1 MVRNPGDI
9 QVMSVTVNPIYA
21 DSGAITTRGDIMQ
34 GSGTWIAPNDV
45 SVTILN
51 DTPAYLTILGI
62 QIPDRLG
69 GLYFDGVQINT
80 TADIAD
86 LNAKNMAEDKLP
98 STVPPQVGFDLNG
111 VKYGVT
117 EPTIVVS
124 NRIDVAFVNSQA
136 KYFVNGNSPNYGPP
150 ALTVAA
156 GIGVSNLLGSATFTA
171 KGTISFDG
179 SVKSKTLTVVADDRI
194 NIADAV
200 KVTGGEPIAQWAAAT
215 TGTYNPDTPFQTAP
229 GVKRADIPAIV
240 ALIAAQPTGDVI
252 VADRIFITSNIL
264 NLNGRLQSGKADY
277 VIRLEED
284 AARNIAELLVSGRV
298 GQIRLD
304 NFSTVDYTVMFD
316 TFTRRIEVL
325 PLTVN
330 GGYIDIKSNIVNTGN
345 GSISVFGGYG
355 KVEIVNRTGFDL
367 GIQKLDVSQ
376 RGAGLLIIRDESKGT
391 PGHALVTTY
400 RRDQNGLTVTTD
412 NDFTRTT
419 ATNQP
424 NDLVYRPADDW
435 RYGWTV
441 AMTQQVTK
449 TATVIRDSWLSI
461 PTGGTFSGPWDKTE
475 TEQQPTVK
483 EGSPHYFRSFDPR
496 EYRFQSVVQADVN
509 AKQYVKD
516 RSESTTWYGEKSVTQ
531 VMVEV
536 SGKRTE
542 FIHDISASRDIGIH
556 FFGHDAAVV
565 LIQSISGDLYIDGPI
580 LNPTGTTAIASTRR
594 ILSGSP
600 DGSVGGNSVI
610 LQAQEGIGDKTAALQ
625 VNVSQTPAS
634 RLFATSAAGGIV
646 IAQKSGDLAI
656 DYVSAAGLGSVIL
669 TAPGSIKVSTT
680 NGPEGDGIVGGSISL
695 TSTKGGIGNSTE
707 TPLLIATPSSIGG
720 SLHAGNGLDI
730 HAQTDVFL
738 RLTSGDMRVRLIETK
753 GDVWIDVPYGAVVD
767 ANTSQIRD
775 ERTREELKASVW
787 SSLQL
792 TADTGYELKVQE
804 TFAGYQS
811 AKTQD
816 YFTYWQIRK
825 TQPNGGAVFDGAF
838 QVSLSVE
845 EVKYYTT
852 ELGYDNA
859 TIQALAVTRTGIYRA
874 LNGTFDV
881 GGSYALNNNDAGFV
895 ANSFNKTFAYKVT
908 DAEKTALRATIKL
921 WTEEELLSQIGSG
934 LMKDVTSTEVNIED
948 PNIVGANVTIRTRD
962 SIGANGGETV
972 IDRTIPNVLFTEDQ
986 QIALAAAERLD
997 VQFLGGAALLATVN
1011 FDASSR
1017 TITRTD
1023 GGNWLTGGLQAGM
1036 FITIDGADGKQIQND
1051 TIGSAAF
1058 PRIVSVTANVITI
1071 DDSFPLVR
1079 ESSRYVRLA
1088 PVVLDPRFRATA
1100 APSSAV
1106 VRFLEN
1112 TLLDSGRI
1120 VRADGGS
1127 WLTEGFAAGQLLRIS
1142 GASVNATTGVLAYTI
1157 ASVTDTIITLKSSAR
1172 ITTETKPVSIS
1183 LTRGVLPV
1191 VTAIRVS
1198 HLDDIDVNATGR
1210 IKLSADGPILLG
1222 STTDIRLGY
1231 VVNASSDDGNDIRI
1245 KTTMSILNAS
1255 GTVDDPAHQVD
1266 LADDT
1271 VRIDG
1276 ADFWGTGDRV
1286 TYHRPEGGTA
1296 IGGLIDG
1303 FDYFLYALNDG
1314 RFQLYQTRDEAL
1326 VHGSAGRVD
1335 LVGTGSGA
1343 WHIFRQAGDGDP
1355 TIGGKNLILEAA
1367 QGGIG
1372 QANAPLVVR
1381 LVDGGSLTARAR
1393 DDVHVSAAGFGAA
1406 QDLRVE
1412 SVFSAQGD
1420 VVLTAAGSI
1429 LEAFNNDLTKIKAR
1443 HILLTAAA
1451 GGIGGPGTGSSG
1463 YLDLDA
1469 QVSVTADAFGDIRIA
1484 QGRGDLNVDHIMSAN
1499 ANVFL
1504 RAAGSILDA
1513 ASDAGLPGAD
1523 VIGRSISL
1531 DAVAGG
1537 VGRADNALDIKGQYS
1552 GFGALSASSGLLNIY
1567 INETTSNL
1575 QLGSVRPGAKATAF
1589 ITNLRGDI
1597 RNGAKAGDINVQ
1609 GGGAVLVASRSI
1621 GTTDNRI
1628 TTQVEQLEVQSITGS
1643 VWIDN
1648 IGALAIG
1655 GTVSDRPNGIVARG
1669 GIAVSSSGPIT
1680 VAKSILAGAS
1690 ISIVAIDDR
1699 LSPGSVIGGGL
1710 DRIVVNGQDAA
1721 GQQVSIKSG
1730 LTIRLLAGDDL
1741 VVRAGALVQAGTLA
1755 DLQVDYQGD
1764 RAGNAPPPDQANAD
1778 PLGGGSAAIAGT
1790 VKAPKIRIQGQG
1802 DQDQITVSA
1811 TGVLVAAYPWTPASW
1826 NAEQF
1831 GTLRIPFKRPVS
1843 AGASS
1848 IIIDGKDSGD
1858 RITLSGTIKARQTD
1872 IFGGLGDDSIS
1883 LNPGSAGMSIL
1894 GQVNIWGGNGRDNV
1908 TIVALNSRDLANKYS
1923 DETGAPGSLVTGL
1936 EAAHLRDTVYVDG
1949 QAGADQVTINATG
1962 ATDSIVTVH
1971 DSGPRGDSGAP
1982 GGGSDELILNGT
1994 GLADTVL
2001 LRSRFIAMLQ
2011 ASGGGFA
2018 ETYER
2023 INYDT
2028 SIELLR
2034 VNTAAGDDR
2043 VYVDDNSALTVL
2055 DGGTGADLFQVGQVF
2070 GTPRTAVDR
2079 VQTADEIATTPTT
2092 AGALSRGISFA
2103 TTVLGGE
2110 GDDVFLANANN
2121 APLFLAGGGGDDR
2134 FTVSAFLG
2142 AGATGQVTVNAPV
2155 RIDGGKGINSAT
2167 ILATDG
2173 DDALAVTQTAVFG
2186 AGLAVDYTDIQRLE
2200 VDGLA
2205 GDDRFHVLGTAQG
2218 VVTTLIG
2225 GQGND
2230 RFDTAGDVSGPIIA
2244 QSVDGQPS
2252 AISHAVSSADP
2263 AFNGI
2268 AAPGLAATVSNR
2280 QGGVIAIT
2288 ESGGTTRVIES
2299 GSGASTI
2306 DTYTLKFATV
2316 APTTP
2321 TLVYLTVSA
2330 ALAPSEDLYL
2340 GARSVEISTDGINFS
2355 QSLTLVFD
2363 STATTGARAWFR
2375 VPTITVRAPYETVA
2389 EARQTVVISHAMQS
2403 DNPAF
2408 DRLPVGNVEVEVIDA
2423 AIPAVIVTQ
2432 VQGAT
2437 GLIGGGVPG
2446 TYSLALTQAPAAGET
2461 VSVRLSPDVSRL
2473 LLSANSA
2480 AQASQFDGATNTV
2493 RFTAANWTVPFV
2505 VKVLPLDGA
2514 TIRNV
2519 ADLAIPHT
2527 VSSSLAN
2534 GVYVGVVETPAA
2546 RFTLND
2552 SRVAGLIVTQSNGT
2566 TAVASGT
2573 TDSYTLRLSKAPT
2586 ADVVVGIASDGK
2598 TLISSSVATDTRFSV
2613 VDGKAFVTFNATNW
2627 ATPFSVRVSSNPNA
2641 PIVAGPPV
2649 QSFPTQPHLASRLQ
2663 GPLVIEGD
2671 AIAGRDRGRTN
2682 GVILPTETDTPISI
2696 LTAPG
2701 NVKHQTDTINLF
2713 NDGSQVSAL
2722 GSLTNPANGSG
2733 LAAIYGVAAASLPL
2747 AEFGAIAGLGM
2758 GGTTTMKSG
2767 SQLGAADLGFEG
2779 GVTFRNV
2786 EVVDVLLGTGADEFT
2801 VKGTTPGSITVVQ
2814 GGGGADRLTS
2824 LGHATGSALVLFGDT
2839 SQDGSFYD
2847 STTGTPTFRAR
2858 QFRNPGDDT
2867 LDASKDAN
2875 PVVLYG
2881 GAGADILIGGSAG
2894 DWIAGGSGA
2903 DVLSGGL
2910 GANVILGDDGFN
2922 LDLSTRLSLA
2932 PQALRIVSKGDAKD
2946 TAFTGDALTAGADS
2960 ITAGTGNEIVIG
2972 DHGLITRTAGSA
2984 SILTTTAIIGAATA
2998 RPEDGGNDTITLT
3011 GGRTIVLGG
3020 TGADKVTGTGA
3031 NPIVLGDNGAIIFDA
3046 SARLVGVQT
3055 SDPLA
3060 GGIDTITLGAG
3071 PATVMGGP
3079 APMSSDSAMAPASCS
3094 AISASCP
3101 SPTALLGPS

>member
-1 MVRNPGDI
+1 M
-9 QVMSVTVNPIYA
+9 
-21 DSGAITTRGDIMQ
+21 RG
-34 GSGTWIAPNDV
+34 
-45 SVTILN
+45 
-51 DTPAYLTILGI
+51 
-62 QIPDRLG
+62 
-69 GLYFDGVQINT
+69 
-80 TADIAD
+80 
-86 LNAKNMAEDKLP
+86 
-98 STVPPQVGFDLNG
+98 
-111 VKYGVT
+111 
-117 EPTIVVS
+117 
-124 NRIDVAFVNSQA
+124 
-136 KYFVNGNSPNYGPP
+136 
-150 ALTVAA
+150 
-156 GIGVSNLLGSATFTA
+156 
-171 KGTISFDG
+171 
-179 SVKSKTLTVVADDRI
+179 
-194 NIADAV
+194 
-200 KVTGGEPIAQWAAAT
+200 
-215 TGTYNPDTPFQTAP
+215 
-229 GVKRADIPAIV
+229 
-240 ALIAAQPTGDVI
+240 
-252 VADRIFITSNIL
+252 
-264 NLNGRLQSGKADY
+264 
-277 VIRLEED
+277 
-284 AARNIAELLVSGRV
+284 
-298 GQIRLD
+298 
-304 NFSTVDYTVMFD
+304 
-316 TFTRRIEVL
+316 
-325 PLTVN
+325 
-330 GGYIDIKSNIVNTGN
+330 
-345 GSISVFGGYG
+345 
-355 KVEIVNRTGFDL
+355 
-367 GIQKLDVSQ
+367 
-376 RGAGLLIIRDESKGT
+376 
-391 PGHALVTTY
+391 
-400 RRDQNGLTVTTD
+400 
-412 NDFTRTT
+412 
-419 ATNQP
+419 
-424 NDLVYRPADDW
+424 
-435 RYGWTV
+435 
-441 AMTQQVTK
+441 
-449 TATVIRDSWLSI
+449 WLS
-461 PTGGTFSGPWDKTE
+461 
-475 TEQQPTVK
+475 
-483 EGSPHYFRSFDPR
+483 
-496 EYRFQSVVQADVN
+496 
-509 AKQYVKD
+509 
-516 RSESTTWYGEKSVTQ
+516 
-531 VMVEV
+531 
-536 SGKRTE
+536 
-542 FIHDISASRDIGIH
+542 
-556 FFGHDAAVV
+556 
-565 LIQSISGDLYIDGPI
+565 
-580 LNPTGTTAIASTRR
+580 
-594 ILSGSP
+594 
-600 DGSVGGNSVI
+600 
-610 LQAQEGIGDKTAALQ
+610 
-625 VNVSQTPAS
+625 
-634 RLFATSAAGGIV
+634 
-646 IAQKSGDLAI
+646 
-656 DYVSAAGLGSVIL
+656 
-669 TAPGSIKVSTT
+669 
-680 NGPEGDGIVGGSISL
+680 
-695 TSTKGGIGNSTE
+695 
-707 TPLLIATPSSIGG
+707 
-720 SLHAGNGLDI
+720 
-730 HAQTDVFL
+730 
-738 RLTSGDMRVRLIETK
+738 
-753 GDVWIDVPYGAVVD
+753 
-767 ANTSQIRD
+767 
-775 ERTREELKASVW
+775 
-787 SSLQL
+787 
-792 TADTGYELKVQE
+792 
-804 TFAGYQS
+804 
-811 AKTQD
+811 
-816 YFTYWQIRK
+816 
-825 TQPNGGAVFDGAF
+825 
-838 QVSLSVE
+838 
-845 EVKYYTT
+845 
-852 ELGYDNA
+852 
-859 TIQALAVTRTGIYRA
+859 
-874 LNGTFDV
+874 
-881 GGSYALNNNDAGFV
+881 
-895 ANSFNKTFAYKVT
+895 
-908 DAEKTALRATIKL
+908 
-921 WTEEELLSQIGSG
+921 
-934 LMKDVTSTEVNIED
+934 
-948 PNIVGANVTIRTRD
+948 VGAHVTIRSRD

-1079 ESSRYVRLA
+1079 ESSRYIRLA

-1157 ASVTDTIITLKSSAR
+1157 ASVTDTIIALKSSAR
-1172 ITTETKPVSIS
+1172 ITTEAKPVSIS

-1210 IKLSADGPILLG
+1210 IKLSADGAILLG

-1271 VRIDG
+1271 VRIDR
-1276 ADFWGTGDRV
+1276 AAFWGTGDRV
-1286 TYHRPEGGTA
+1286 TYHRPDGGTA

-1343 WHIFRQAGDGDP
+1343 WHIFRKAGDGDP

-1367 QGGIG
+1367 QGSIG

-1393 DDVHVSAAGFGAA
+1393 DDVHVSAAGFFGAA

-1443 HILLTAAA
+1443 HIHLTATA

-1469 QVSVTADAFGDIRIA
+1469 QVSVTADAFGDIWIA
-1484 QGRGDLNVDHIMSAN
+1484 QGRGDLNVDHIMSEN

-1552 GFGALSASSGLLNIY
+1552 GFGALSASSGLSNIY
-1567 INETTSNL
+1567 IIETTSNL
-1575 QLGSVRPGAKATAF
+1575 QLGSIRPGAQATAF

-1597 RNGAKAGDINVQ
+1597 RNGAKAGDINIQ
-1609 GGGAVLVASRSI
+1609 GVGAVLVAARNI
-1621 GTTDNRI
+1621 GATDNRI
-1628 TTQVEQLEVQSITGS
+1628 TTQVEQLEAQSITGS

-1699 LSPGSVIGGGL
+1699 LSPDSVIGGVL
-1710 DRIVVNGQDAA
+1710 DRIVVNGLDAA

-1741 VVRAGALVQAGTLA
+1741 VVRGGALVQAGTLA

-1790 VKAPKIRIQGQG
+1790 VMAPKIRIQGQG
-1802 DQDQITVSA
+1802 NQDQITVSA
-1811 TGVLVAAYPWTPASW
+1811 NGSLVAAYPWTPASW

-1848 IIIDGKDSGD
+1848 IVIDGKDSGD
-1858 RITLSGTIKARQTD
+1858 GITLSGTIKARQTD
-1872 IFGGLGDDSIS
+1872 VYGGLGDDTVS
-1883 LNPGSAGMSIL
+1883 LNPGSAGKSIL

-1923 DETGAPGSLVTGL
+1923 DETGGPGSLVTGL
-1936 EAAHLRDTVYVDG
+1936 EAEHLRDTVFVDG
-1949 QAGADQVTINATG
+1949 QAGADQVTIHTTG
-1962 ATDSIVTVH
+1962 STDSIVTVH
-1971 DSGPRGDSGAP
+1971 DSGPRSDNGAP
-1982 GGGSDELILNGT
+1982 GGGSDELIVNGT
-1994 GLADTVL
+1994 GAADTVL
-2001 LRSRFIAMLQ
+2001 LRSGFIAMLQ

-2023 INYDT
+2023 INYDS

-2034 VNTAAGDDR
+2034 VNTEAGADR
-2043 VYVDDNSALTVL
+2043 VYVDDNSALTLL
-2055 DGGTGADLFQVGQVF
+2055 DGGAGADLFQVGQVF
-2070 GTPRTAVDR
+2070 GAPRTAVDR
-2079 VQTADEIATTPTT
+2079 VQTGDEVATTLTT
-2092 AGALSRGISFA
+2092 IGNLSRGISFA

-2121 APLFLAGGGGDDR
+2121 APLVLAGGGGDDR

-2167 ILATDG
+2167 VLATDG
-2173 DDALAVTQTAVFG
+2173 NDALAITQTTVFG
-2186 AGLAVDYTDIQRLE
+2186 AGLAVKHTDIQRLE

-2252 AISHAVSSADP
+2252 AISHAVSSGDP
-2263 AFNGI
+2263 AFNGV
-2268 AAPGLAATVSNR
+2268 AAPGLTATVSNR
-2280 QGGVIAIT
+2280 LGGVIAIT

-2375 VPTITVRAPYETVA
+2375 VPTITVRAPYEAVA
-2389 EARQTVVISHAMQS
+2389 EARQTIVISHAMQS

-2408 DRLPVGNVEVEVIDA
+2408 DRLSVGNVEVEVIDA
-2423 AIPAVIVTQ
+2423 AIPSVIVTQ

-2437 GLIGGGVPG
+2437 GLIGGGAPG

-2480 AQASQFDGATNTV
+2480 AQSGQFNAATNTV
-2493 RFTAANWTVPFV
+2493 RFTAANWTTPFV
-2505 VKVLPLDGA
+2505 VKVLALDGA
-2514 TIRNV
+2514 TLAN
-2519 ADLAIPHT
+2519 ATDLAIPHT

-2534 GVYVGVVETPAA
+2534 GVYAGGVETPAA

-2552 SRVAGLIVTQSNGT
+2552 SRVASLIVTQSNGT

-2586 ADVVVGIASDGK
+2586 SDVVVGIASDGK
-2598 TLISSSVATDTRFSV
+2598 TLISSPVTTDTRFSV
-2613 VDGKAFVTFNATNW
+2613 VGGKAFVTFNATNW
-2627 ATPFSVRVSSNPNA
+2627 ATPFSVRVSNNPNA
-2641 PIVAGPPV
+2641 PVVDGPPV
-2649 QSFPTQPHLASRLQ
+2649 QSFPAQPHLASLLQ

-2696 LTAPG
+2696 LTAPD

-2713 NDGSQVSAL
+2713 NDGSQVSDL
-2722 GSLTNPANGSG
+2722 GGLANPANGSG
-2733 LAAIYGVAAASLPL
+2733 LAAVYGVPTASLPL
-2747 AEFGAIAGLGM
+2747 AEFGAIVGLGM

-2767 SQLGAADLGFEG
+2767 SQLGAADLGFDG
-2779 GVTFRNV
+2779 GVTYRNV
-2786 EVVDVLLGTGADEFT
+2786 EVVDVLLGSGADQFT

-2814 GGGGADRLTS
+2814 GGGGSDRLTS
-2824 LGHATGSALVLFGDT
+2824 LGHAAGSGLVLFGDT
-2839 SQDGSFYD
+2839 GQDGSFYD

-2875 PVVLYG
+2875 SVVLYG
-2881 GAGADILIGGSAG
+2881 GVGSDILIGGASA

-2903 DVLSGGL
+2903 DTIAGGP
-2910 GANVILGDDGFN
+2910 GENVILGDDGFN

-2932 PQALRIVSKGDAKD
+2932 SQVLRIVSKGGAKD
-2946 TAFTGDALTAGADS
+2946 AAFTADALTAGADT
-2960 ITAGTGNEIVIG
+2960 ITAGTGSEIVIG
-2972 DHGLITRTAGSA
+2972 DHGLIAWAAGKA
-2984 SILTTTAIIGAATA
+2984 SITTTAGIVGAATA
-2998 RPEDGGNDTITLT
+2998 RPEDGGSDTITLT
-3011 GGRTIVLGG
+3011 GGASIVLAG
-3020 TGADKVTGTGA
+3020 TGADKISGTGA
-3031 NPIVLGDNGAIIFDA
+3031 NPIVLGDNGAITFDGLGSPRA
-3046 SARLVGVQT
+3046 GLVSVQT
-3055 SDPLA
+3055 TDPLA
-3060 GGIDTITLGAG
+3060 GGIDTMTLGAG
-3071 PATVMGGP
+3071 NAMVLGGAGADVIGVGNGASIVFGDHGKLSFANGTLATVMSTDVALGGGDTITVGLGHNVILGGTGNDKITAGNGGNIVLGGNGLLTYSTLTGKITYVQSNDSTKAGTDTIVPGTGINLVLKGAVDTVVPIGQIPVWQMAARSAATLDMAILDTPPLEQRDLVSIVDRAEALWLHALGPDDTRLQALHRITVEIADLPGDAIGVTLGDRIFIDRDAAGWGWFVDGTPAENGEFSHPSAPGLFSAAVNDAAFGRMDLLSTVLHEMGNAMGFPEDTGSGVTSMFLDTGMRRLPVPGMPVLDLPVLGLPVLGGAVGGIAPHVAWGQPPRP
-3079 APMSSDSAMAPASCS
+3079 APDRDRPAPDRADGW
-3094 AISASCP
+3094 ISPAWLDGFVNRLGQTEDWNNP
-3101 SPTALLGPS
+3101 NARIRLLLPTRVW